1 MTNEVIRQFFK
12 NYLLIREQGFDAF
25 TSEQSKLFSPK
36 LLTLVSDTRG
46 SFIYEG
52 IDGFFEGM
60 VAWSKHFFVNGQSRH
75 EYIEETPI
83 HVLVRMHGDLKLS
96 EPINGETVSK
106 EGNHDWTE
114 EFEIANDLITK
125 VAIKLFF
132 NQPA

>member
-25 TSEQSKLFSPK
+25 TCEQSKLFSPK

-52 IDGFFEGM
+52 IDGFFEG
-60 VAWSKHFFVNGQSRH
+60 
-75 EYIEETPI
+75 
-83 HVLVRMHGDLKLS
+83 
-96 EPINGETVSK
+96 TVSK
-106 EGNHDWTE
+106 EGDHDWTE